1 MYLSLHR
8 LLLIGFFAIN
18 VCNAQEPVE
27 LNIEEERVAPF
38 KVFDNLYYVG
48 VKKISAWLLESD
60 QGLILF
66 DSLYGDLT
74 GLAIESIRELGFDP
88 DDIRYVIV
96 SHAHRDH
103 IGGARRLQ
111 EEFGS
116 VVMMTE
122 ADWSIAAEPAIP
134 EYYPKPIRHLSASD
148 GSTLNLG
155 RTRLRF
161 FQTPGETPGVLST
174 RFTVYDNGYPHEAFL
189 FGGADLN
196 FAGIQQTE
204 LYINSVER
212 LMQLEGIEVNI
223 PNHPEFGEVFER
235 YEILLER
242 EDGDFHPFVDPESW
256 DAWLEILMLNAQ
268 AKLERERLAN

>member
-122 ADWSIAAEPAIP
+122 ADWSIAAEPANP
-134 EYYPKPIRHLSASD
+134 EDYPKPIRHLSASD

-256 DAWLEILMLNAQ
+256 DAWLEILMLNAK
-268 AKLERERLAN
+268 AKLERERLVN

>member
-134 EYYPKPIRHLSASD
+134 QDYPKPIRHLSASD

-242 EDGDFHPFVDPESW
+242 EGGDFHPFVDPESW
-256 DAWLEILMLNAQ
+256 DAWLEILMLNAK
-268 AKLERERLAN
+268 AKLERERLVN

>member
-1 MYLSLHR
+1 MHLSLHR
-8 LLLIGFFAIN
+8 LLLIGFLAIN

-122 ADWSIAAEPAIP
+122 ADWSIAAEPANP
-134 EYYPKPIRHLSASD
+134 EDYPKPIRHLSASD